1 MSAEPESK
9 PPYSQFDPVQL
20 GEYIAL
26 LQKGGS
32 KNFVTFLIGAG
43 CSKSAG
49 IPLAGEIVSELR
61 EEAKTHPLLSNAGSP
76 PATCSEYAFLMEK
89 LGSPKERAQR
99 IKKYVDRAR
108 DENGRLKINWS
119 HLLLAAMVE
128 KGCVNRILTTNFDPL
143 IVEALA
149 LTGQPIRTYDL
160 NTSGKYHPGTLDE
173 AAIIYMHG
181 QMHSLFLANAPGEME
196 RVRVLYPS
204 VLQEAVQDSLLIVV
218 GYSGDCDPV
227 LDSLVN
233 LPNFPLG
240 LWWSHYSPSGNPLG
254 EGFNCVV
261 KKHGADCHL
270 ATGHDS
276 DMFMR
281 KLVVDGMKL
290 DLPDEVLKPIT
301 AARIDLERI
310 TKFPILDPKEID
322 PVRNAIELL
331 QRAEQLVASPAT
343 PAVVEVAPSTGK
355 PAKPRTQ
362 AEPKLK
368 DLSLVIQVNMAA
380 LTQKWEEF
388 DQLVATV
395 QPDLNS
401 ELSQAIGDGFLR
413 RAGYSINQKNFADA
427 FKYLASAEKYG
438 LTDDMKP
445 WLPTVI
451 GNALSAQAQLK
462 GNTPEADRLFAEA
475 SQKYAAAV
483 RIKPDM
489 HEAFD
494 AWGIA
499 LSDQAQLK
507 GNTPEADR
515 LFAAAAQKFG
525 EAVRLKPDM
534 HEAFDAWGIALLVQ
548 ARLKG
553 NTPEADRLFAAAAQK
568 FAEAVRLKPDDHEA
582 FSNWG
587 AALSDQAQL
596 KGNTPEADRLFAE
609 AAQKYAAAVR
619 LKPDKHEAFS
629 NWGNALWAQAQLK
642 GNTPEADRLFAEAAQ
657 KFGEAVRLKP
667 DMHGAFS
674 NWGIALLDQARLKGN
689 TPEADRLFAEAA
701 QKYAEAV
708 RLKPDN
714 ESAHFNLGCLAAL
727 LGQVRECCESL
738 AKWKQYNQHPKKSDL
753 DLDADFDRVRNAPEF
768 QAFRE
773 SLPE

>member
-1 MSAEPESK
+1 MLNPKANQK
-9 PPYSQFDPVQL
+9 YSQFDPVQL
-20 GEYIAL
+20 GEYIAYL
-26 LQKGGS
+26 HQKEGR

-49 IPLAGEIVSELR
+49 IPLAGEIVRELR
-61 EEAKTHPLLSNAGSP
+61 EEAKAHPLLRNAGSP

-99 IKKYVDRAR
+99 IKKYVDQAR

-160 NTSGKYHPGTLDE
+160 NTSGKYHPGTLDD
-173 AAIIYMHG
+173 AAIIYLHG
-181 QMHSLFLANAPGEME
+181 QMHSLFLANAPGEMD
-196 RVRVLYPS
+196 RLRVLYPS

-233 LPNFPLG
+233 LPNFPRG
-240 LWWSHYSPSGNPLG
+240 LWWSHYSPSGTPLG
-254 EGFNCVV
+254 EGFDRVV

-310 TKFPILDPKEID
+310 TSFPIEDPKEID
-322 PVRNAIELL
+322 PVRNAIALL

-343 PAVVEVAPSTGK
+343 PAVVKAVPSTGK
-355 PAKPRTQ
+355 PVKPPTL

-368 DLSLVIQVNMAA
+368 DLSLVIQVNMAT

-388 DQLVATV
+388 DQLVAKV
-395 QPDLNS
+395 QPDLES
-401 ELSQAIGDGFLR
+401 QISQAIGDGFVR
-413 RAGYSINQKNFADA
+413 RADYSVDQKNFDDA
-427 FKYLASAEKYG
+427 FKYLAIAEKYG

-445 WLPTVI
+445 WLPTST
-451 GNALSAQAQLK
+451 GDALLAQAQ
-462 GNTPEADRLFAEA
+462 
-475 SQKYAAAV
+475 
-483 RIKPDM
+483 
-489 HEAFD
+489 
-494 AWGIA
+494 
-499 LSDQAQLK
+499 
-507 GNTPEADR
+507 
-515 LFAAAAQKFG
+515 
-525 EAVRLKPDM
+525 
-534 HEAFDAWGIALLVQ
+534 
-548 ARLKG
+548 
-553 NTPEADRLFAAAAQK
+553 
-568 FAEAVRLKPDDHEA
+568 
-582 FSNWG
+582 
-587 AALSDQAQL
+587 
-596 KGNTPEADRLFAE
+596 
-609 AAQKYAAAVR
+609 
-619 LKPDKHEAFS
+619 
-629 NWGNALWAQAQLK
+629 
-642 GNTPEADRLFAEAAQ
+642 
-657 KFGEAVRLKP
+657 
-667 DMHGAFS
+667 
-674 NWGIALLDQARLKGN
+674 LKGN

-708 RLKPDN
+708 RIKPDDHEAFN
-714 ESAHFNLGCLAAL
+714 NWGIALSDQAKLKGNTPEADRLFAETAQKYAEAVRIKPDMHEAFSNWGAALAAQAKLKGNTPKADRLFAEAAQKYAEAMRIKPDYDSAHFNGACLAAL

-738 AKWKQYNQHPKKSDL
+738 AKWKQYEKHPKKSDL
-753 DLDADFDRVRNAPEF
+753 DLDSDFDRVRNTPEF

>member
-49 IPLAGEIVSELR
+49 IPLAGEIVRELR
-61 EEAKTHPLLSNAGSP
+61 EEAKVHPLLRAAGSP

-233 LPNFPLG
+233 LPNFPRG

-254 EGFNCVV
+254 EGFNRVV

-343 PAVVEVAPSTGK
+343 PAVVEVAPSTEK
-355 PAKPRTQ
+355 PAKPPIKT
-362 AEPKLK
+362 EPKLK

-380 LTQKWEEF
+380 LTQKWDKF
-388 DQLVATV
+388 DQLVVTV

-413 RAGYSINQKNFADA
+413 RAGYSVDQKNSAEA
-427 FKYLASAEKYG
+427 FKYLATAEKYG
-438 LTDDMKP
+438 LTDAMKP
-445 WLPTVI
+445 WLPMI
-451 GNALSAQAQLK
+451 NGNALLNQARLKGNTPEADRLFAEATQKYAEAVRLKPDMHEAFYNWGTALSDQAKLK

-483 RIKPDM
+483 RIK
-489 HEAFD
+489 
-494 AWGIA
+494 
-499 LSDQAQLK
+499 SDK
-507 GNTPEADR
+507 
-515 LFAAAAQKFG
+515 
-525 EAVRLKPDM
+525 
-534 HEAFDAWGIALLVQ
+534 
-548 ARLKG
+548 
-553 NTPEADRLFAAAAQK
+553 
-568 FAEAVRLKPDDHEA
+568 HEA

-587 AALSDQAQL
+587 NALLAQAKL

-609 AAQKYAAAVR
+609 AA
-619 LKPDKHEAFS
+619 H
-629 NWGNALWAQAQLK
+629 
-642 GNTPEADRLFAEAAQ
+642 
-657 KFGEAVRLKP
+657 
-667 DMHGAFS
+667 
-674 NWGIALLDQARLKGN
+674 
-689 TPEADRLFAEAA
+689 
-701 QKYAEAV
+701 KYAEAV
-708 RLKPDN
+708 RIKPDN

-738 AKWKQYNQHPKKSDL
+738 ARWKQYKDHPKKSDL